1 VVNEENTRH
10 PAIDCDIN
18 VFRSLLY
25 IQYVDHRSDSRT
37 GTTEQLTK
45 FMSLHRFQINAL
57 QDLLMSN
64 RNLPIDLIRTLITIS
79 EVGGY
84 TRAAKVLGRTQPAI
98 TLQIKR
104 LEALV
109 NAKLV
114 SQLGQKSILT
124 DDGQMLA
131 VYARK
136 ILRLN
141 DDAMA
146 NFTRQTS
153 GDTLRIGLPTDFATA
168 YLQDALMQF
177 THHKPAVQL
186 EIRCDLSSTLLS
198 ELHEDE
204 HDIII
209 ALYSGEDNQYLSHH
223 WSQQPIW
230 VCAERYKLKRTQ
242 PVPIIAHHE
251 GCAYRDRM
259 TSVLTRERRQC
270 EGFPALPPIQLG
282 IFFRHS
288 QLSAAG
294 SRLVEHLNDHLSEL
308 ERVEAVI

>member
-1 VVNEENTRH
+1 
-10 PAIDCDIN
+10 
-18 VFRSLLY
+18 
-25 IQYVDHRSDSRT
+25 
-37 GTTEQLTK
+37 
-45 FMSLHRFQINAL
+45 
-57 QDLLMSN
+57 MSN

-84 TRAAKVLGRTQPAI
+84 TRAAQVLGRTQPAI

-114 SQLGQKSILT
+114 SQVGQKSVLT
-124 DDGQMLA
+124 DDGQLLA

-141 DDAMA
+141 DDAIA
-146 NFTRQTS
+146 KFSTQTP
-153 GDTLRIGLPTDFATA
+153 GDSLRIGLPTDFATA

-177 THHKPAVQL
+177 SHRAPSVQL
-186 EIRCDLSSTLLS
+186 KIRCDLSAKLLE

-209 ALYSGEDNQYLSHH
+209 ALYSDEDNQYLSHH

-230 VCAERYKLKRTQ
+230 VCAEQFELNKQQ
-242 PVPIIAHHE
+242 PVPLIAHHE

-259 TSVLTRERRQC
+259 TSVLTRQRRQWNIVFSAPGIA
-270 EGFPALPPIQLG
+270 ELQRAVLASFGVTALTSTTLLDGMREIDEDDGFPNLPPIQLG
-282 IFFRHS
+282 IFYRHS
-288 QLSAAG
+288 QMSEAG
-294 SRLVEHLNDHLSEL
+294 SRLIKHLNGQLSEL
-308 ERVEAVI
+308 TAVKSGI

>member
-1 VVNEENTRH
+1 
-10 PAIDCDIN
+10 
-18 VFRSLLY
+18 
-25 IQYVDHRSDSRT
+25 
-37 GTTEQLTK
+37 
-45 FMSLHRFQINAL
+45 
-57 QDLLMSN
+57 MSN

-84 TRAAKVLGRTQPAI
+84 TRAAHVLGRTQPAI
-98 TLQIKR
+98 TLQVKR

-109 NAKLV
+109 NAKLI
-114 SQLGQKSILT
+114 SQVGQKSVLT
-124 DDGQMLA
+124 DDGQLLA

-146 NFTRQTS
+146 KFYTQSS

-168 YLQDALMQF
+168 YLQEALMQF
-177 THHKPAVQL
+177 GHRKPDVQL
-186 EIRCDLSSTLLS
+186 NIRCDLSSRLLE

-209 ALYSGEDNQYLSHH
+209 ALYSDEDNQYLSHH

-230 VCAERYKLKRTQ
+230 VCAEQFELNKQQ
-242 PVPIIAHHE
+242 PVPIIAHQE

-259 TSVLTRERRQC
+259 TSVLTRERRQWNIVFSAPGIAELQRAVLASFGVTALTSTTLLEGMREIDED
-270 EGFPALPPIQLG
+270 EGFPTLPPIRLG
-282 IFFRHS
+282 IFYRHS
-288 QLSAAG
+288 QMSEAG
-294 SRLVEHLNDHLSEL
+294 SRLIRHLNDRLSALTE
-308 ERVEAVI
+308 VETVI

>member
-1 VVNEENTRH
+1 
-10 PAIDCDIN
+10 
-18 VFRSLLY
+18 
-25 IQYVDHRSDSRT
+25 
-37 GTTEQLTK
+37 
-45 FMSLHRFQINAL
+45 
-57 QDLLMSN
+57 MSN

-84 TRAAKVLGRTQPAI
+84 TRAAHVLGRTQPAI

-114 SQLGQKSILT
+114 SQVGQKSVLT
-124 DDGQMLA
+124 DDGQLLA

-146 NFTRQTS
+146 KFSTQQS

-177 THHKPAVQL
+177 GQHRPTAKL
-186 EIRCDLSSTLLS
+186 EIRCDLSARLLE
-198 ELHEDE
+198 ELHAGE
-204 HDIII
+204 HDIIV
-209 ALYSGEDNQYLSHH
+209 ALYSDEDNQYLADS
-223 WSQQPIW
+223 WTQQPVW
-230 VCAERYKLKRTQ
+230 VCAEDFELNRQQ

-251 GCAYRDRM
+251 GCEYRDRM
-259 TSVLTRERRQC
+259 TSVLTRERRQWNIVFSAPGVAEMQRAVLASFGVTALTSTTMLRGMREIDAD
-270 EGFPALPPIQLG
+270 EGFPTLPPIQLG
-282 IFFRHS
+282 IFYRHS
-288 QLSAAG
+288 QMSEAG
-294 SRLVEHLNDHLSEL
+294 SSLVRHLNDHLSQL
-308 ERVEAVI
+308 GDTTNVVKKEAEASI

>member
-1 VVNEENTRH
+1 
-10 PAIDCDIN
+10 
-18 VFRSLLY
+18 
-25 IQYVDHRSDSRT
+25 
-37 GTTEQLTK
+37 
-45 FMSLHRFQINAL
+45 
-57 QDLLMSN
+57 MSN

-84 TRAAKVLGRTQPAI
+84 TRAAHVLGRTQPAI

-114 SQLGQKSILT
+114 SQVGQKSILT
-124 DDGQMLA
+124 DDGQLLA

-141 DDAMA
+141 DDAIA
-146 NFTRQTS
+146 KFSTQAS
-153 GDTLRIGLPTDFATA
+153 GDTLRIGLPTDFATE
-168 YLQDALMQF
+168 YLQKALMQF
-177 THHKPAVQL
+177 SHRKPAVQL
-186 EIRCDLSSTLLS
+186 KIRCDLSARLLE

-204 HDIII
+204 HDIIV
-209 ALYSGEDNQYLSHH
+209 ALYSDEDNQYLSHQ

-230 VCAERYKLKRTQ
+230 VCAEQFKLDNQQ

-259 TSVLTRERRQC
+259 TSVLSRERRQWNIVFSAPGIAELQRAVLASFGVTALTGSTLLDGMREMGED
-270 EGFPALPPIQLG
+270 EGFPALQPIQLG
-282 IFFRHS
+282 IFYRHS
-288 QLSAAG
+288 QMSEAG
-294 SRLVEHLNDHLSEL
+294 SRLIKHLNNQLSALTE
-308 ERVEAVI
+308 VETAI

>member
-1 VVNEENTRH
+1 
-10 PAIDCDIN
+10 
-18 VFRSLLY
+18 
-25 IQYVDHRSDSRT
+25 
-37 GTTEQLTK
+37 
-45 FMSLHRFQINAL
+45 
-57 QDLLMSN
+57 MSN

-84 TRAAKVLGRTQPAI
+84 TRAAHVLGRTQPAI

-114 SQLGQKSILT
+114 SQVGQKSILT
-124 DDGQMLA
+124 DDGQLLA
-131 VYARK
+131 VYGRK

-141 DDAMA
+141 DDALA
-146 NFTRQTS
+146 KFSPQTP

-168 YLQDALMQF
+168 YLQDALMHFNQQM
-177 THHKPAVQL
+177 PAVAL
-186 EIRCDLSSTLLS
+186 KIHCNLSARLI
-198 ELHEDE
+198 EDLHEDE

-209 ALYSGEDNQYLSHH
+209 ALYSDEDNQYLFHH

-230 VCAERYKLKRTQ
+230 ACSEQFKVKKQQ

-259 TSVLTRERRQC
+259 TSVLARERRQWNIVFSAPGIAELQSAVLASFGVTALTRTTLLHGMREINED

-282 IFFRHS
+282 IFYRHS
-288 QLSAAG
+288 QMSESG
-294 SRLVEHLNDHLSEL
+294 SRLIKHLNSHLSKLAEL
-308 ERVEAVI
+308 DSRI

>member
-1 VVNEENTRH
+1 
-10 PAIDCDIN
+10 
-18 VFRSLLY
+18 
-25 IQYVDHRSDSRT
+25 
-37 GTTEQLTK
+37 
-45 FMSLHRFQINAL
+45 
-57 QDLLMSN
+57 MSN

-146 NFTRQTS
+146 SFTRQTS

-223 WSQQPIW
+223 WSQHPIW
-230 VCAERYKLKRTQ
+230 VCAERFKLKRTQ
-242 PVPIIAHHE
+242 PVPLIAHHE

-259 TSVLTRERRQC
+259 TSVLTRERRQWNVVFSAPGIAELQRAVLDSFGVTALTRTTLLGGMREIGKA

>member
-1 VVNEENTRH
+1 
-10 PAIDCDIN
+10 
-18 VFRSLLY
+18 
-25 IQYVDHRSDSRT
+25 
-37 GTTEQLTK
+37 
-45 FMSLHRFQINAL
+45 
-57 QDLLMSN
+57 MSN

-84 TRAAKVLGRTQPAI
+84 TRAANVLGRTQPAI

-114 SQLGQKSILT
+114 SQVGQRSVLT
-124 DDGQMLA
+124 DDGQLLA

-141 DDAMA
+141 DDAIA
-146 NFTRQTS
+146 KFSTQTS

-168 YLQDALMQF
+168 YLQEALMQF
-177 THHKPAVQL
+177 SYSKPDVQL
-186 EIRCDLSSTLLS
+186 KIRCDLSARLLE

-209 ALYSGEDNQYLSHH
+209 ALYSDEDNQYLSHH

-230 VCAERYKLKRTQ
+230 VCAEQFDLNGHQ

-259 TSVLTRERRQC
+259 TSVLSRERRQWNIVFSAPGIAELQRAVLSSFGVTALTSTTLLDGMREISEQ
-270 EGFPALPPIQLG
+270 EGFPTLPPIQLG
-282 IFFRHS
+282 IFYRHS
-288 QLSAAG
+288 QMSETG
-294 SRLVEHLNDHLSEL
+294 STVVEHLNGQLSGLAE
-308 ERVEAVI
+308 VGTGI